1 MQPRQGAFP
10 RSGGRMW
17 SYRTTFLLS
26 CVILFLA
33 SAADVQAQSWK
44 KHRYAADG
52 FEVEF
57 SGSVLVKPNDLSA
70 EARKTLVRSTN
81 YIQGDANTAYILS
94 ATLYVNAPDLDVVA
108 KRGFG
113 VLNCKTTLSDNP
125 LSISGGSGREFR
137 GAACNE
143 GVQAETRYFLIGKW
157 LYQALALYKTDGG
170 DEKAARYFVQSF
182 KTVAPAAAQ
191 SDAPTARSDAPT
203 IRTLWGLR
211 YEIPAGWEW
220 TEFDGYGVTIQHL
233 ATKTG
238 EKGKEASPNKFS
250 VSSRKTPD
258 DAFERGWDRL
268 DRNQQRTLPGGA
280 TVRWKAGPR
289 WRGAHYVFE
298 GEAKIGAKILTV
310 SLLDR
315 TTPRMDVNL
324 VEAAFLRVAETLR
337 DVPESAAIY
346 HPGLRI
352 AVDRLKTESW
362 YFKSASP
369 YVAFACWTNAKGCGE
384 KSNTW
389 VFAYPSSGVFADAG
403 KALADITGHFEKSAS
418 LKIGEVRR
426 AEISGG
432 EVLWTEQPGSM
443 HPFLAAVRRDGRYFF
458 IRAYA
463 GTSMARTHDALRED
477 FLAVAKNVRAWDGK

>member
-1 MQPRQGAFP
+1 
-10 RSGGRMW
+10 MW
-17 SYRTTFLLS
+17 WHRTPFLLS

-33 SAADVQAQSWK
+33 SAVDGHAQSWK
-44 KHRYAADG
+44 KHSYPADG

-57 SGSVLVKPNDLSA
+57 SGGVLVKPNDLSA
-70 EARKTLVRSTN
+70 EARKTTVRSTN
-81 YIQGDANTAYILS
+81 YIQGDANTAYIFS
-94 ATLYVNAPDLDVVA
+94 ATLYLNAPDLDVVA

-113 VLNCKTTLSDNP
+113 VLNCKTTVSDNP
-125 LSISGGSGREFR
+125 LNIAGGRGREFR
-137 GAACNE
+137 GAGCNE
-143 GVQAETRYFLIGKW
+143 GVRAETRYFLIGKW

-182 KTVAPAAAQ
+182 KTVAPAAAR
-191 SDAPTARSDAPT
+191 SDAPPMRSDAPT
-203 IRTLWGLR
+203 IRTLLGLR

-220 TEFDGYGVTIQHL
+220 TEFDGYHATIQHL
-233 ATKTG
+233 ATKSG
-238 EKGKEASPNKFS
+238 EKGKESSPNRFS

-258 DAFERGWDRL
+258 DAFDRGWDRL

-289 WRGAHYVFE
+289 WMGAHYVFE
-298 GEAKIGAKILTV
+298 GEAKIGSKVLTV

-315 TTPRMDVNL
+315 TPPRMDVNV

-337 DVPESAAIY
+337 DVPESAVIY

-362 YFKSASP
+362 YFKSNGRHVS
-369 YVAFACWTNAKGCGE
+369 FACWPNPKGCGE

-389 VFAYPSSGVFADAG
+389 VFAYPSSGAFPDAS
-403 KALADITGHFEKSAS
+403 KALADITSFFEKNDS

-432 EVLWTEQPGSM
+432 EVLWTEQPGSN

-463 GTSMARTHDALRED
+463 GTSMTRTNDALRED
-477 FLAVAKNVRAWDGK
+477 FLAVARNVRAWDGK